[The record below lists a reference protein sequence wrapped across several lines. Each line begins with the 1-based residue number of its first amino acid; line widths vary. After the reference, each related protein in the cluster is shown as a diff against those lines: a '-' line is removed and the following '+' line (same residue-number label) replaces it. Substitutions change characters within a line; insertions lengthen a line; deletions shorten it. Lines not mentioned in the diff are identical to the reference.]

1 MSNLKSK
8 PWLIK
13 PAAGDIIALR
23 QTSTAALAGFA
34 YVRVTGVNGTTLAC
48 EPIAGSHCD
57 LTILKSDFSHIMER
71 ANGNSKS

>member
-23 QTSTAALAGFA
+23 QTSTAALAGFT
-34 YVRVTGVNGTTLAC
+34 YVRVTGVNGTSMAC

-57 LTILKSDFSHIMER
+57 QTPLKKNI
-71 ANGNSKS
+71 

>member
-23 QTSTAALAGFA
+23 QDCAHAEAGLM

-48 EPIAGSHCD
+48 EPIAGSHRD
-57 LTILKSDFSHIMER
+57 LTVLKSDFSHIMER
-71 ANGNSKS
+71 NNGNS